1 MKKTFLLAAAA
12 ALLLLAGMVIH
23 LNVTRPVH
31 ERSPRPSPGELETI
45 PELNREV
52 EKDILSLEIVDSLSG
67 VAISPT
73 GDLGLE
79 VRGEPSW
86 RVPFSSLD
94 LPHLLA
100 AAAGDPSGL
109 ALTYDAPS
117 ASHQAGVKWRM
128 DLQQHSIAVSNT
140 AVRLELDYFPSITIT
155 LQDPLTLSVPG
166 VTVHAVVLPTAMPPS
181 HDEGSHGHHSKSS
194 LESLL
199 GEFNAH
205 SETPLASLAKATD
218 SSGSAPLTLPES
230 GFLLVS
236 VTDRR
241 FKTHWKVFPIHPGDN
256 GQVHCVLTYRP
267 YAAGVVRGLDGLP
280 VAGLK
285 VSATTH
291 LNVDDYDFTQADR
304 NRGFSL
310 TGASV
315 GDVQYTASRNSVR
328 TDEQGAYMIHVPDGI
343 GYHIAVKGKG
353 FYEEEFFSPYDVDE
367 QGLLKA
373 DFSVDFENTR
383 GLGVTIRVVD
393 LDGLPIGNADIDS
406 APIND
411 QPWFRVY
418 PQLRTDAEGW
428 VSLPWFEDGTA
439 GYLIVTSDTLS
450 PAMNGQ
456 KVTLYDG
463 QSIMIRDL
471 SGADTSE

>member
-1 MKKTFLLAAAA
+1 M
-12 ALLLLAGMVIH
+12 
-23 LNVTRPVH
+23 
-31 ERSPRPSPGELETI
+31 
-45 PELNREV
+45 
-52 EKDILSLEIVDSLSG
+52 
-67 VAISPT
+67 
-73 GDLGLE
+73 
-79 VRGEPSW
+79 
-86 RVPFSSLD
+86 
-94 LPHLLA
+94 
-100 AAAGDPSGL
+100 
-109 ALTYDAPS
+109 
-117 ASHQAGVKWRM
+117 
-128 DLQQHSIAVSNT
+128 
-140 AVRLELDYFPSITIT
+140 
-155 LQDPLTLSVPG
+155 
-166 VTVHAVVLPTAMPPS
+166 
-181 HDEGSHGHHSKSS
+181 
-194 LESLL
+194 
-199 GEFNAH
+199 
-205 SETPLASLAKATD
+205 
-218 SSGSAPLTLPES
+218 
-230 GFLLVS
+230 
-236 VTDRR
+236 
-241 FKTHWKVFPIHPGDN
+241 
-256 GQVHCVLTYRP
+256 
-267 YAAGVVRGLDGLP
+267 
-280 VAGLK
+280 
-285 VSATTH
+285 
-291 LNVDDYDFTQADR
+291 
-304 NRGFSL
+304 
-310 TGASV
+310 
-315 GDVQYTASRNSVR
+315 R